1 MYDIYK
7 SARNMS
13 WECLIRCAVNELPV
27 RPVAVAKVY
36 GVVCRFADSNAL
48 QGSTGLLR
56 ATDSKPCIFV
66 DSSQPAQ
73 RQRYTIAHELG
84 HYLLG
89 HLDGVPASEER
100 EYAAERFAA
109 DLLMPACVLWGL
121 SVHTAE
127 EIAELC
133 NVSMRAAQIRAERME
148 VLYQRNKFLLHPL
161 ERKVYAQFGNFI
173 QNNKQ
178 S

>member
-7 SARNMS
+7 SARDMS
-13 WECLIRCAVNELPV
+13 WQCLIKCAVNELPV
-27 RPVAVAKVY
+27 RPVAIAEHY
-36 GVVCRFADSNAL
+36 GITCHPVSSEAL
-48 QGSTGLLR
+48 QGVSGLLR
-56 ATDSKPCIFV
+56 TIEGKPRILI
-66 DSSQPAQ
+66 DSSHSRQ

-121 SVHTAE
+121 DVHTAK
-127 EIAELC
+127 EISELC
-133 NVSMRAAQIRAERME
+133 NVSIRAAQIRAERME

-161 ERKVYAQFGNFI
+161 ERKVYAQFGDFI

-178 S
+178 C